1 MNIQEVAE
9 SFTTKMFV
17 SKDLDSAASY
27 LAEDFQFSGPVPEP
41 VDSKQWLGLMKAM
54 NAAFPDINYH
64 TRILG
69 VDGNVVKT
77 ASQLSGTHTNDLDLS
92 TMGLGVIPATGK
104 SFSIPEEQGE
114 ATVKD
119 GKITSMHLNTG
130 QDSGLMGILKQ
141 LGVEPPQG

>member
-77 ASQLSGTHTNDLDLS
+77 ASQLSGTHTNDLDL
-92 TMGLGVIPATGK
+92 TAMGLGVIPATGK